1 MFIAV
6 SDAYYIISIR
16 FGRISGNT
24 ALEKDIHASVSEQI
38 RKNFAKT
45 KWKVS

>member
-1 MFIAV
+1 MPIFLH
-6 SDAYYIISIR
+6 
-16 FGRISGNT
+16 RISGNT

-45 KWKVS
+45 KWKVSECTFIMMIK

>member
-1 MFIAV
+1 MFNVV
-6 SDAYYIISIR
+6 SDAHCLIFH

-24 ALEKDIHASVSEQI
+24 ALEKNIHASVSEQI